1 MKPSE
6 IAKDN
11 KISNRD
17 KFGVY
22 VKGRRKELGMTIRTF
37 AGELN
42 LTPAYISDFENGN
55 RNAPLKYLE
64 KVAHILLV
72 EEDEINYFYDIAG
85 ASRSNWPDLNEYL
98 AKTPNAR
105 KALRLARDKNMTGEQ
120 LLEAVS
126 RLAKEKSYDFV
137 K

>member
-6 IAKDN
+6 IAEDKS
-11 KISNRD
+11 ITNRD

-22 VKGRRKELGMTIRTF
+22 VRERRKELGMTIRTF
-37 AGELN
+37 AGKLN
-42 LTPAYISDFENGN
+42 LTAAYICDFENGN

-64 KVAHILLV
+64 KVAHVLQI

-98 AKTPNAR
+98 AKTPSAR
-105 KALRLARDKNMTGEQ
+105 KALRLARDKNMTGEE
-120 LLEAVS
+120 LLEAVN
-126 RLAKEKSYDFV
+126 RIAKEKSNDFI